1 MTDQELLRAME
12 QMMDRKLEPINK
24 RLDHMDERLDHMDAR
39 LDHMDERLSNIEED
53 LAEVRSGVNTLL
65 DWADKVGDS
74 ISFPLPKIVP

>member
-1 MTDQELLRAME
+1 MTDQELNAIRAIIKE
-12 QMMDRKLEPINK
+12 ELDPIK
-24 RLDHMDERLDHMDAR
+24 
-39 LDHMDERLSNIEED
+39 ED

>member
-24 RLDHMDERLDHMDAR
+24 RLDHMDER

>member
-1 MTDQELLRAME
+1 MTDQELQAIRAIIQEELKPMRE
-12 QMMDRKLEPINK
+12 DLAEVKEDLEEVK
-24 RLDHMDERLDHMDAR
+24 
-39 LDHMDERLSNIEED
+39 ED

>member
-1 MTDQELLRAME
+1 MTDQELLQAME

-24 RLDHMDERLDHMDAR
+24 RLDHMDERLDHMD
-39 LDHMDERLSNIEED
+39 ERLSHIEED
-53 LAEVRSGVNTLL
+53 LAEVRGGVNTLL

>member
-1 MTDQELLRAME
+1 MTDQELQAIRAIIQEELKPMRE
-12 QMMDRKLEPINK
+12 DLAEVKEDLEEVKEN
-24 RLDHMDERLDHMDAR
+24 
-39 LDHMDERLSNIEED
+39 

>member
-12 QMMDRKLEPINK
+12 QMMDRKLEPIKNDIAEIK
-24 RLDHMDERLDHMDAR
+24 
-39 LDHMDERLSNIEED
+39 ED
-53 LAEVRSGVNTLL
+53 LAEVRGGVNTLL

>member
-1 MTDQELLRAME
+1 MTDQELLQAME
-12 QMMDRKLEPINK
+12 QIMDKKLEPIKNDIAEIK
-24 RLDHMDERLDHMDAR
+24 
-39 LDHMDERLSNIEED
+39 ED

>member
-1 MTDQELLRAME
+1 MTDQELQAIRAIIQEELKPMKE
-12 QMMDRKLEPINK
+12 DLAGVK
-24 RLDHMDERLDHMDAR
+24 
-39 LDHMDERLSNIEED
+39 ED